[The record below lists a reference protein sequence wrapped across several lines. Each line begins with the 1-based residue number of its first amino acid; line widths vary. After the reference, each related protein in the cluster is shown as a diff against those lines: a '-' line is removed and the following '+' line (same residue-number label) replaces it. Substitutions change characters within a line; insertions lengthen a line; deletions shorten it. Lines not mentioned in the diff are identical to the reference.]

1 MSTITNWFKTQLNNP
16 QVVFLTLFLLAFF
29 AVLVFMGQM
38 LAPLLAAIVIAYL
51 LEGLVKLIQRL
62 GISRLLAVVV
72 VYLAFLLFV
81 TLIVFGLMPLLS
93 QQTTKFVQQ
102 IPSMLGADKRRF

>member
-1 MSTITNWFKTQLNNP
+1 MSTITNWFKTQLSNP

-51 LEGLVKLIQRL
+51 L
-62 GISRLLAVVV
+62 
-72 VYLAFLLFV
+72 
-81 TLIVFGLMPLLS
+81 
-93 QQTTKFVQQ
+93 
-102 IPSMLGADKRRF
+102 

>member
-62 GISRLLAVVV
+62 GISRLLGGGRCLFGIFAVCD
-72 VYLAFLLFV
+72 FDR
-81 TLIVFGLMPLLS
+81 
-93 QQTTKFVQQ
+93 VQ
-102 IPSMLGADKRRF
+102 G